1 MDTAPKDGSEI
12 MAWIPPTADGPG
24 FHLKVAW
31 TGDTGWQGTV
41 PHSLSGYEPSHW
53 MPLPEVT
60 DDIAQP

>member
-1 MDTAPKDGSEI
+1 MSVWRPMDTTPKDGSEI
-12 MAWIPPTADGPG
+12 I
-24 FHLKVAW
+24 LKVAW
-31 TGDTGWQGTV
+31 TSDKGWQGTV